1 MEDLIDAL
9 PGPSSM
15 HARLF
20 AFLGQDEE
28 GSSISTARFRIP
40 ANLLRE
46 GQEDS
51 RSNVGDARARQS
63 QSAKIGL
70 AEDPVES
77 YLATRKTSEDA
88 GSDGTDWLR
97 ILKWVA
103 LLFLLLQLFWW
114 MAPSLA
120 RVQLG
125 P

>member
-1 MEDLIDAL
+1 MEELIDAL
-9 PGPSSM
+9 PGPASK

-20 AFLGQDEE
+20 AFLGQDED
-28 GSSISTARFRIP
+28 GSSVSTARFRIP
-40 ANLLRE
+40 ANLLRD
-46 GQEDS
+46 GPEDS
-51 RSNVGDARARQS
+51 RSKATDDRARQS
-63 QSAKIGL
+63 QSPKISL

-77 YLATRKTSEDA
+77 YLAARKASADA
-88 GSDGTDWLR
+88 GSEGTDWLR